1 MASVEQRHP
10 TSHVDQHLQ
19 DARRHALSAGL
30 RWFWAISQL
39 AILYLLARFYMYQ
52 DAQQVAIAGLP
63 WGYEWQIG
71 LVILASVLTPL
82 VWRWCS
88 RQGTSRW
95 QPWLW
100 G

>member
-39 AILYLLARFYMYQ
+39 AILYLLARCYLYP
-52 DAQQVAIAGLP
+52 DVRQVAIAGLP
-63 WGYEWQIG
+63 RGYLG
-71 LVILASVLTPL
+71 V
-82 VWRWCS
+82 
-88 RQGTSRW
+88 
-95 QPWLW
+95 
-100 G
+100 

>member
-39 AILYLLARFYMYQ
+39 AILYLLALSGCP
-52 DAQQVAIAGLP
+52 AG
-63 WGYEWQIG
+63 GD
-71 LVILASVLTPL
+71 
-82 VWRWCS
+82 RWTAL
-88 RQGTSRW
+88 GV
-95 QPWLW
+95 
-100 G
+100 